1 VVAGTIA
8 RCAMQDTS
16 TFVTVALPVALA
28 LIMGTLGL
36 SLTTADFRRV
46 AVAPRGVAI
55 GLANLLA
62 VSPLLAFAVA
72 ELFGLDPIF
81 AVGLVVLGA
90 APGGTMANLL
100 THLARGDTALSVSM
114 TALSSL
120 AAVITV
126 PLYLAAAI
134 AHFDASIDGD
144 VSMAGVVARVF
155 AITIVPLA
163 IGMRVRARR
172 AEWAIANEP
181 RIKRIAFVAF
191 VFVVVAAV
199 ASEWGTVTEHFAEL
213 AIAALTL
220 NVAAMSVSFAVSR
233 LARLSDRQAT
243 AVSLELGLHN
253 STLAIAVGTLV
264 ADEVAIPAAVYSA
277 FMFLTAGAFARLM
290 YARNAATDA
299 PATAGSNCE
308 PAPRAISATASGG
321 DQAAL

>member
-1 VVAGTIA
+1 
-8 RCAMQDTS
+8 MHEPS
-16 TFVTVALPVALA
+16 TFVTVALPIALA

-36 SLTTADFRRV
+36 SLTPADFKRIF
-46 AVAPRGVAI
+46 VAPRGVLI
-55 GLANLLA
+55 GLANLFVIA
-62 VSPLLAFAVA
+62 PLLAFGVA
-72 ELFGLDPIF
+72 ELFGLAPIF

-90 APGGTMANLL
+90 APGGTMATLL
-100 THLARGDTALSVSM
+100 THLARGDTALSISM

-126 PLYLAAAI
+126 PLYLTAAI
-134 AHFDASIDGD
+134 AHFDASI
-144 VSMAGVVARVF
+144 AGHVGTAGIVARVF

-172 AEWAIANEP
+172 PEWSLANEP
-181 RIKRIAFVAF
+181 RLKRVALVAF
-191 VFVVVAAV
+191 AFVVVAAV
-199 ASEWGTVTEHFAEL
+199 ASEWGTVTDHFAEL
-213 AIAALTL
+213 AVAALTL
-220 NVAAMSVSFAVSR
+220 NVAAMSISFVVAR
-233 LARLSDRQAT
+233 AARLSDRQAT

-253 STLAIAVGTLV
+253 STLAIAVGLLV

-290 YARNAATDA
+290 YSRNGGAASSHSATNA
-299 PATAGSNCE
+299 FATAGSNCE